1 MDERCRAER
10 KYWKRLEEWRVS
22 RAFSGNFPRRY
33 YPDRVQRVS
42 LSLAALP
49 TVPAADA
56 REAPLFRRG
65 SLKHERRRRC
75 KPGLPAFYRP
85 RRHSGTMPRTRFA
98 ARSREIKRTLRQ
110 SRNNSRGRKKRAR
123 PGRGRNNRAPR
134 GASAGSS

>member
-1 MDERCRAER
+1 METKDAIPIVLARRHITRTKSAGETGSAAHEARRARR
-10 KYWKRLEEWRVS
+10 KDWKRLEEWREA
-22 RAFSGNFPRRY
+22 RAVSGNFPRRY

-75 KPGLPAFYRP
+75 KPGFPAFYRA
-85 RRHSGTMPRTRFA
+85 RRHSGTMPRTWFA
-98 ARSREIKRTLRQ
+98 GRSPEIK
-110 SRNNSRGRKKRAR
+110 
-123 PGRGRNNRAPR
+123 
-134 GASAGSS
+134 